1 MTTSNFKSIRES
13 EKAVMIRATYY
24 VEYAPSSAFC
34 SSLINDKS
42 GAMNIW
48 LPKSQINENGEISEW
63 IANAKR
69 EELGQKVAGWYY
81 VVNVDVTFIDAE
93 GNEIKVAENPVKSA
107 KSAAFEEG
115 CKRHDALVEK
125 AKAAGI
131 KGVRKTLK
139 SATLMNMLQA
149 AGVAY

>member
-1 MTTSNFKSIRES
+1 MTTSNFKTIRES
-13 EKAVMIRATYY
+13 EKAVMINASYT
-24 VEYAPSSAFC
+24 VEFASSSAYC
-34 SSLINDKS
+34 SSMVNERD
-42 GAMNIW
+42 GVMNIW

-69 EELGQKVAGWYY
+69 EEIGQKIAGWQY
-81 VVNVDVTFIDAE
+81 VVDVNVTFIDAE
-93 GNEIKVAENPVKSA
+93 GKEIKVTENPIKSSA
-107 KSAAFEEG
+107 KFEEG

-139 SATLMNMLQA
+139 SATLINMLQA